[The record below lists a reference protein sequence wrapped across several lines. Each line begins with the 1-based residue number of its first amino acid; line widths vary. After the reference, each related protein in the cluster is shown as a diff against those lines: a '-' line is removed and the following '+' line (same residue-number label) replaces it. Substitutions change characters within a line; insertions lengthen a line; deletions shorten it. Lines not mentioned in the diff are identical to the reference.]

1 MKTLRLK
8 IRIKILLVITI
19 FSITLLSCNE
29 SKKKDK
35 TPESSVM
42 ESETIKE
49 EMTDKEIILNN
60 DWIHDISLDK
70 ETKWKANI
78 ETAQGINTMLNL
90 IEENNL
96 ITLEDYHQLA
106 NKLNNEKNMVIK
118 ECSMK
123 GPSHDNLHIFL
134 LPLIEKIDYLLTTT
148 SIEEGS
154 KIKASIKENLNLY
167 QNYFN

>member
-8 IRIKILLVITI
+8 IRIKILLVIAI
-19 FSITLLSCNE
+19 FSITIISCNE
-29 SKKKDK
+29 SKKKDNM
-35 TPESSVM
+35 PETSVK
-42 ESETIKE
+42 EPETIKE
-49 EMTDKEIILNN
+49 EVTDKGIILNN

-70 ETKWKANI
+70 DTKWKANM
-78 ETAQGINTMLNL
+78 ETTQGINAMLSL

-123 GPSHDNLHIFL
+123 GASHDNLHVFL
-134 LPLIEKIDYLLTTT
+134 LPLIEKIDYLLTST

-154 KIKASIKENLNLY
+154 KITASIKDNLNLY

>member
-8 IRIKILLVITI
+8 IRIKILLVIAI

-60 DWIHDISLDK
+60 DWVHDISLDK
-70 ETKWKANI
+70 EAKWKANI
-78 ETAQGINTMLNL
+78 ETAQGINTMVNL
-90 IEENNL
+90 IKENNL

-154 KIKASIKENLNLY
+154 KITASIKDNLNLY

>member
-8 IRIKILLVITI
+8 IRIKILLVIAI
-19 FSITLLSCNE
+19 FSITIISCIE
-29 SKKKDK
+29 SKKNDK
-35 TPESSVM
+35 VPETSVK

-49 EMTDKEIILNN
+49 EVTDKGIILNN
-60 DWIHDISLDK
+60 DWILNISLDK
-70 ETKWKANI
+70 DTKWKANI
-78 ETAQGINTMLNL
+78 ETAQGINAMLKL
-90 IEENNL
+90 IEESNL

-123 GPSHDNLHIFL
+123 GPSHDNLHVFL
-134 LPLIEKIDYLLTTT
+134 LPLIEKIDYLLTST

-154 KIKASIKENLNLY
+154 KITVSIKENLNLY

>member
-8 IRIKILLVITI
+8 IRIKILLVIAI
-19 FSITLLSCNE
+19 FSITVVSCNE
-29 SKKKDK
+29 SKKKVNM
-35 TPESSVM
+35 PESSVK
-42 ESETIKE
+42 EPETIKE

-70 ETKWKANI
+70 DTKWKANI
-78 ETAQGINTMLNL
+78 ETTRGINAMQNL

-96 ITLEDYHQLA
+96 ITLENYHQLA

-154 KIKASIKENLNLY
+154 KITASITENLNLY

>member
-1 MKTLRLK
+1 MKTVRLK
-8 IRIKILLVITI
+8 IRIKILLVIAI
-19 FSITLLSCNE
+19 FSIAIVSCNE

-35 TPESSVM
+35 APESSVR

-49 EMTDKEIILNN
+49 EMTDKKIILNN
-60 DWIHDISLDK
+60 DWINDISLDK

-78 ETAQGINTMLNL
+78 ETTRGINAMLNL

-96 ITLEDYHQLA
+96 ITLEDFHQLA

-154 KIKASIKENLNLY
+154 KITASIKDNLNFY

>member
-1 MKTLRLK
+1 MKTVRLI
-8 IRIKILLVITI
+8 IRIKVLLLIAI
-19 FSITLLSCNE
+19 FSITIVSCNE
-29 SKKKDK
+29 SKKKDQA
-35 TPESSVM
+35 PESSVKQ
-42 ESETIKE
+42 SETIKE
-49 EMTDKEIILNN
+49 EMVQKDIMLNN

-78 ETAQGINTMLNL
+78 ETTQGINAMLNL
-90 IEENNL
+90 IEEYNL
-96 ITLEDYHQLA
+96 LTIEDYHQLA
-106 NKLNNEKNMVIK
+106 NKLNNEKNIIIK

-154 KIKASIKENLNLY
+154 KITASIKDNLNFY

>member
-8 IRIKILLVITI
+8 IRIKILLVIAI

-35 TPESSVM
+35 TPESSVI

-70 ETKWKANI
+70 EAKWKANI
-78 ETAQGINTMLNL
+78 ETAQGINTMVNL
-90 IEENNL
+90 IKENNL

-123 GPSHDNLHIFL
+123 GPSHDNLHVFL

-154 KIKASIKENLNLY
+154 KITASIKDNLNLY

>member
-8 IRIKILLVITI
+8 IRIKILFVIAI
-19 FSITLLSCNE
+19 FSLTIVSCNE

-35 TPESSVM
+35 EPESYVK
-42 ESETIKE
+42 ESKTIKE
-49 EMTDKEIILNN
+49 EIKDKEIVLNN

-70 ETKWKANI
+70 DAKWKANI
-78 ETAQGINTMLNL
+78 ETTQGVNAMLNF

-123 GPSHDNLHIFL
+123 GSSHDNLHIFL
-134 LPLIEKIDYLLTTT
+134 LPLIEKIDYLLITT
-148 SIEEGS
+148 STEEGS
-154 KIKASIKENLNLY
+154 KITASIKENLNLY